1 MWLGDYMAS
10 FMSDFST
17 FFNYILAAI
26 QTLWNWL
33 FSTVLGEIILFTV
46 LISLFIY
53 IIYLII
59 DFKN

>member
-1 MWLGDYMAS
+1 MWLGDNMAS

-17 FFNYILAAI
+17 FFNYILASI
-26 QTLWNWL
+26 QTFWNWL
-33 FSTVLGEIILFTV
+33 FSTVLGEIILFTI

-53 IIYLII
+53 IVYLII

>member
-1 MWLGDYMAS
+1 MAS

>member
-17 FFNYILAAI
+17 FFNYILAAL
-26 QTLWNWL
+26 QTFWNWL
-33 FSTVLGEIILFTV
+33 FSTVLGEIILFV
-46 LISLFIY
+46 ILISLFIY